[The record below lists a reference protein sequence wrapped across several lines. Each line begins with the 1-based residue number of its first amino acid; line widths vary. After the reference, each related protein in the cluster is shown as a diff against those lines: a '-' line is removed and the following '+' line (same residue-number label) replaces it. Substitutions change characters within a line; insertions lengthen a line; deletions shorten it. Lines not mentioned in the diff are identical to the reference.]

1 MIQRFGT
8 KCCGQ
13 MKSDALAST
22 VFGGKE
28 ILSMT
33 QRTTSPPSSM
43 EVEPLCSGAVF
54 LLRGQDG
61 FTVPCT
67 VKYENFQNSKNS
79 EAMGLQHDDDKSQSG
94 KTICGGAK
102 ALRCWAAAHKP
113 KGFSFCRDKWTKTCL
128 HMCKNVVIAEN
139 GSDNRFNSLLLQLFL
154 LTAIN
159 EADTRA
165 CAVCAVANYRFICCC
180 CYKWIKEWLHPLTI
194 ASSSESGC
202 CLKKMGSCSV
212 NGNKNNS

>member
-102 ALRCWAAAHKP
+102 ALRC
-113 KGFSFCRDKWTKTCL
+113 
-128 HMCKNVVIAEN
+128 
-139 GSDNRFNSLLLQLFL
+139 
-154 LTAIN
+154 
-159 EADTRA
+159 
-165 CAVCAVANYRFICCC
+165 
-180 CYKWIKEWLHPLTI
+180 
-194 ASSSESGC
+194 
-202 CLKKMGSCSV
+202 
-212 NGNKNNS
+212 

>member
-13 MKSDALAST
+13 MKSGALAST

-79 EAMGLQHDDDKSQSG
+79 EAWVSSLTMTRVKVERQYVEGLKLWGAEQQPISPKDLVSVETSG
-94 KTICGGAK
+94 PKPVCICA
-102 ALRCWAAAHKP
+102 R
-113 KGFSFCRDKWTKTCL
+113 T
-128 HMCKNVVIAEN
+128 
-139 GSDNRFNSLLLQLFL
+139 SLLQRMVLITG
-154 LTAIN
+154 LTL
-159 EADTRA
+159 
-165 CAVCAVANYRFICCC
+165 C
-180 CYKWIKEWLHPLTI
+180 
-194 ASSSESGC
+194 
-202 CLKKMGSCSV
+202 SCSF
-212 NGNKNNS
+212 SSWQQ